1 MNQKNVLSVRLTRA
15 ESIAGWIYLP
25 CYLLLLSL
33 LLGFVLALLG
43 YDLNSSVT
51 QARINLLLWAHQFY
65 RHRHHLSPVFDCKPQ
80 QHPPPLLGLSPGDHP
95 GLCALL
101 GGDGGDQRAAAM
113 ALPRPAQRQ

>member
-43 YDLNSSVT
+43 
-51 QARINLLLWAHQFY
+51 
-65 RHRHHLSPVFDCKPQ
+65 
-80 QHPPPLLGLSPGDHP
+80 
-95 GLCALL
+95 
-101 GGDGGDQRAAAM
+101 
-113 ALPRPAQRQ
+113 